1 MNRHNVVN
9 RVSSAALR
17 VPRVDSIS
25 VRARAVPAGGIVPP
39 GGRTAE
45 GPRPWIVVLQAVS
58 PSARLLAAPASPDG
72 TMVAGLH
79 VGAVVVPGPLAP
91 PGPANVA
98 TSLITTDVGTPGVRV
113 LLTKSLR
120 ADSDQS
126 AFGVT

>member
-1 MNRHNVVN
+1 MNPHSVVN

-45 GPRPWIVVLQAVS
+45 APRAWIVVLQAVR
-58 PSARLLAAPASPDG
+58 PRARLLAVPAGPNG
-72 TMVAGLH
+72 TIVAGLQ
-79 VGAVVVPGPLAP
+79 VGAAAVPGPLAP

-98 TSLITTDVGTPGVRV
+98 TSLITTDVGAPGVRV
-113 LLTKSLR
+113 LLTK
-120 ADSDQS
+120 
-126 AFGVT
+126 